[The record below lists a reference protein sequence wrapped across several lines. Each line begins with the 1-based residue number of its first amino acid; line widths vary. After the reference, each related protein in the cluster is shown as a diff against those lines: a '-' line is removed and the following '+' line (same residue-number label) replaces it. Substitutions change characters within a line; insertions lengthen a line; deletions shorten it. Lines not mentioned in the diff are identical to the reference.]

1 MAFIDRRMFH
11 LFLVRPAMTRKP
23 APPQVLDSAN
33 LLSKKTKTP
42 KKDASKA
49 DASGTNIKTKSKKKD
64 KKASLVV
71 APADSE
77 TLVKI
82 EGKKPA
88 HVSDPSDLDF
98 WLSTTNGQVPAKDV
112 SPAPGSNSNGKDSTD
127 KEKKKNKKI
136 DKEVPKTEEINED
149 SKKKKVASKKTKKEK
164 KIPKDH
170 EVDDIDEAPAPAPAP
185 VPWNL
190 LAEDK
195 YLRMVIQINFNR
207 Y

>member
-64 KKASLVV
+64 KKVSLVV